1 MYIHCIFELSMV
13 LDSEKFHKV
22 LAKIYDGSEHLEQ
35 NEEECVDRSLAQSGI
50 TVTYRDSQYKK
61 KIRVII
67 DLSMD
72 LKEKCDV
79 IRTVCKRDKQMEEYF
94 GYRYRMND
102 FVLSGMVLATDI
114 DVGTHENVL
123 AYLKVLQ
130 RIGKVK
136 GFSPSIYDCFETGES
151 FCLDG
156 NSNGIQFRIYDLG
169 SLFEHRLIRTDRNN
183 RRRKAILKEARGIL
197 RAEVQLTKSKVI
209 RAYTD
214 ADDIAGQIE
223 DLTKNCQGIFMD
235 TFSHIIPFGDFY
247 KKDRA
252 MEIVRKEVGDTALR
266 RKMLQLLSLIP
277 EKKSL
282 HLAQKAMNCRDIER
296 VMDMFAK
303 INLSPVTISKRH
315 GIKHLRCLYI
325 TLQDNFRS

>member
-1 MYIHCIFELSMV
+1 MYIHCTFELSMV

-22 LAKIYDGSEHLEQ
+22 LAKKCDRSEYLEQ
-35 NEEECVDRSLAQSGI
+35 NDEEYVDRSLVQGGI
-50 TVTYRDSQYKK
+50 TVIYRDSQYKK

-79 IRTVCKRDKQMEEYF
+79 IRTVCKLDKRMEEYF

-102 FVLSGMVLATDI
+102 FVLSAMVLATDI

-136 GFSPSIYDCFETGES
+136 GFSPSSYDCFETDES

-156 NSNGIQFRIYDLG
+156 NSNGIQFRIYDLE
-169 SLFEHRLIRTDRNN
+169 SLFEHRLIRTDRNS

-197 RAEVQLTKSKVI
+197 RAEVQLTKSKAV

-214 ADDIAGQIE
+214 TDDIAGQIE
-223 DLTKNCQGIFMD
+223 SLTKNCQDIFMD
-235 TFSHIIPFGDFY
+235 TFSHVIPYGDFY
-247 KKDRA
+247 KKDKA
-252 MEIVRKEVGDTALR
+252 VEIVRKEATDSIMRRRMLR
-266 RKMLQLLSLIP
+266 LLTLIP

-282 HLAQKAMNCRDIER
+282 HLAQKAVNCRNIMKI
-296 VMDMFAK
+296 MDSFAK

-315 GIKHLRCLYI
+315 GIKYLKNLYAY
-325 TLQDNFRS
+325 FR